1 MTHTPAPAEI
11 ETLRKIVAGRTCT
24 EHDQRAAVAIL
35 DRLSPP
41 EPEQPDEATVWTR
54 KVLHAEY
61 QITAYATGE
70 MDDRAQFINARQVL
84 SELIASKD
92 AEADAKVKYAMDRL
106 NEAHANKPDW
116 ERLWAEQTERAEKA
130 ESKLAALRAE
140 NEPPEGYTAVR
151 IAAKDLYID
160 MNGLSV
166 DYCDGW
172 YIVENKRLK
181 VCPEAA
187 ERNPAEPDKSVLAE
201 RALGQIPAP
210 VVEVTQADRDVAAD
224 FYCDWFATG
233 ESSSEVKRIRKGDRD
248 GLPHVKAF
256 ARHRTEA
263 EARGRRQALEEIKK
277 WLRSPEGKGSDAG
290 IDYADG
296 FADQIERMMTG
307 EK

>member
-92 AEADAKVKYAMDRL
+92 AEADALAYDRDRW
-106 NEAHANKPDW
+106 K
-116 ERLWAEQTERAEKA
+116 ERAEKV

-140 NEPPEGYTAVR
+140 NEPPDGYSGIRLACRDV
-151 IAAKDLYID
+151 LID
-160 MNGLSV
+160 GGGLDFV
-166 DYCDGW
+166 QNRGW
-172 YIVENKRLK
+172 LCLDNVVLEISPK
-181 VCPEAA
+181 AA
-187 ERNPAEPDKSVLAE
+187 ERKPAEPDDILSIRAE
-201 RALGQIPAP
+201 RALGNIRSPKASAAETTP
-210 VVEVTQADRDVAAD
+210 EVVVTQEGATSAQIYADYHCEDATWKVECAERLAAE
-224 FYCDWFATG
+224 F
-233 ESSSEVKRIRKGDRD
+233 DR
-248 GLPHVKAF
+248 V
-256 ARHRTEA
+256 RTEA
-263 EARGRRQALEEIKK
+263 EARGRREALECAQYIAEHVD
-277 WLRSPEGKGSDAG
+277 DATTAKALQPI
-290 IDYADG
+290 IDELKRLLT
-296 FADQIERMMTG
+296 ER
-307 EK
+307 K